1 MSLADN
7 VRMVITIRVGIDST
21 VRPHPALNA
30 NNLQPLFAPNEH
42 RDRQYTVKK
51 YPYIDGYFVAS
62 FPYILTEPVP

>member
-42 RDRQYTVKK
+42 RDRQYTVKN
-51 YPYIDGYFVAS
+51 IRISTD
-62 FPYILTEPVP
+62 ILWRVFHTF